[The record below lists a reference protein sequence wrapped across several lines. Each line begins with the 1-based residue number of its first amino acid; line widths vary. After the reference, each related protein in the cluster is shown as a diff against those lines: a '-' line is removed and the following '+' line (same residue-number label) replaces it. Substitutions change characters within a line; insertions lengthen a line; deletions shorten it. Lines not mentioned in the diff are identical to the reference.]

1 MSSAV
6 NHCKRSH
13 RSYSKHMSA
22 VNGMARTRYITAA
35 RKEAAKQGFS
45 FKRFFKKII
54 PQVFKKS
61 AETQQHD

>member
-1 MSSAV
+1 MSSAA
-6 NHCKRSH
+6 NHRKRSH

-22 VNGMARTRYITAA
+22 VNGMARAA